1 MPMVFGKD
9 TEILLDYDSK
19 CSNDIISDV
28 YSDLSEKFR
37 SSSIDLDKIL
47 AKIFS
52 KRGKGIRPVFMCL
65 VSELVGGSWQN
76 VRKASM
82 IIEAIHLAS
91 LLHDDV
97 LDRADLRRGD
107 ATINSLY
114 SDKVS
119 ILFGDHIFV
128 NAIMMT
134 NELEHAGAANVIHNA
149 AKRMVEGEISDTLK
163 DDIITEEA
171 YIQIIGDKTASLFAA
186 SGELG
191 VILSGADGVE
201 QKWARELGETLG
213 TAFQIIDDTLD
224 YNGNSDTMGKPK
236 FLDVMSNNM
245 TLPLIHSF
253 RDMTASEVK
262 SFLAENKNSTGKIIE
277 FVKQN
282 GGIEYANDRARDYSE
297 KAREILSRFE
307 NNKAHSN
314 FERLFEMLM
323 KRHF

>member
-1 MPMVFGKD
+1 MVFRKNSGS
-9 TEILLDYDSK
+9 LLEFESK

-28 YSDLSEKFR
+28 YSDLRKKFL
-37 SSSIDLDKIL
+37 SSNIGLDKIL
-47 AKIFS
+47 GKIFS

-65 VSELVGGSWQN
+65 ISELVGGSWEN

-97 LDRADLRRGD
+97 LDGADLRRGD
-107 ATINSLY
+107 TTINALY

-119 ILFGDHIFV
+119 ILFGDHIFL

-134 NELEHAGAANVIHNA
+134 NELRHPDAVSIIHYA
-149 AKRMVEGEISDTLK
+149 VKRMVEGEISDTLK
-163 DDIITEEA
+163 DDVITEDA

-201 QKWARELGETLG
+201 KEWARELGESLG

-224 YNGNSDTMGKPK
+224 YDGNSDTMGKPK
-236 FLDVMSNNM
+236 LLDVMSSNM
-245 TLPLIHSF
+245 TLPLIHSLG
-253 RDMTASEVK
+253 DMSAVEVNE
-262 SFLAENKNSTGKIIE
+262 FLAENKNSTVKISE
-277 FVKQN
+277 FVRQN
-282 GGIEYANDRARDYSE
+282 GGIEYANKRARDYSE
-297 KAREILSRFE
+297 KAREILSRFD
-307 NNKAHSN
+307 NKKAHRD
-314 FERLFEMLM
+314 FERFFEMLV